1 MEHTDVLANKK
12 FDEKDTV
19 TVVNI
24 KTDCLTQATYYM
36 LPGQTLPWHRHPE
49 GDQIF
54 FTHEGVGVCS
64 IDSVNGEESIRLAP
78 GVVALAPKGVWH
90 RIEATTRL
98 VVSAATSQPAGFE
111 KR

>member
-1 MEHTDVLANKK
+1 MEHTDVLANRK
-12 FDEKDTV
+12 FDEKDAV

-24 KTDCLTQATYYM
+24 KTELMAQATYYL
-36 LPGQTLPWHRHPE
+36 LPGQSLAWHRHPD

-54 FTHEGVGVCS
+54 FTHEGAGVCS
-64 IDSVNGEESIRLAP
+64 IDSGKGEESIQLAP
-78 GVVALAPKGVWH
+78 GVIALAPKGVWH

-98 VVSAATSQPAGFE
+98 IVSAATTQPAGFE